1 MIEQGVTVQPCIAYI
16 KLRLFRKYIKLKN
29 MIHIIYMAAGN
40 SRRFG
45 SNKLLHIWQ
54 GKRLYRHTLDM
65 LSDIVSSRKINED
78 INYDITLTVVTQYD
92 RIIADLD
99 GRKDI
104 NTVFCGDSR
113 LGASYTI
120 KAGINSLMG
129 RLKKDD
135 WLLFIVADQPYLS
148 EKTILKFIEAA
159 EKKKN
164 KKEFSSQ
171 DKKSEDYK
179 LLLTNGEKNNDD
191 YENILSEEK
200 KSKDYKVF
208 SARYREKAGN
218 PCMFSCGLIPELLM
232 LRGDSGGRKVAKRHE
247 CFYIDVEDEK
257 ELFDI
262 DSEKDI
268 NIYSQD

>member
-54 GKRLYRHTLDM
+54 GKMLYRHTLDM

-92 RIIADLD
+92 RIIAGLD

-179 LLLTNGEKNNDD
+179 
-191 YENILSEEK
+191 
-200 KSKDYKVF
+200 VF

>member
-1 MIEQGVTVQPCIAYI
+1 M
-16 KLRLFRKYIKLKN
+16 
-29 MIHIIYMAAGN
+29 
-40 SRRFG
+40 
-45 SNKLLHIWQ
+45 
-54 GKRLYRHTLDM
+54 LYRHTLDM

-78 INYDITLTVVTQYD
+78 IDYDITLTVVTQYD

-135 WLLFIVADQPYLS
+135 WILFIVADQPYLS
-148 EKTILKFIEAA
+148 EKTIHKFIEAVA
-159 EKKKN
+159 KN

-179 LLLTNGEKNNDD
+179 
-191 YENILSEEK
+191 
-200 KSKDYKVF
+200 
-208 SARYREKAGN
+208 
-218 PCMFSCGLIPELLM
+218 CMFSCELIPELLE
-232 LRGDSGGRKVAKRHE
+232 LSGDSGGRKVAKRHE

-268 NIYSQD
+268 YIYSQN

>member
-1 MIEQGVTVQPCIAYI
+1 
-16 KLRLFRKYIKLKN
+16 
-29 MIHIIYMAAGN
+29 MAAGN

-54 GKRLYRHTLDM
+54 GKMLYRHTLDM

-159 EKKKN
+159 
-164 KKEFSSQ
+164 SQ

-179 LLLTNGEKNNDD
+179 
-191 YENILSEEK
+191 
-200 KSKDYKVF
+200 VF
-208 SARYREKAGN
+208 SARYRAKAGN
-218 PCMFSCGLIPELLM
+218 PCMFSCELIPELLE
-232 LRGDSGGRKVAKRHE
+232 LSGDSGGRKVAKRHE
-247 CFYIDVEDEK
+247 CFYIDVEDGK

>member
-1 MIEQGVTVQPCIAYI
+1 
-16 KLRLFRKYIKLKN
+16 

-54 GKRLYRHTLDM
+54 GKMLYRHTLDM

-78 INYDITLTVVTQYD
+78 IDYDITLTVVTQYD

-148 EKTILKFIEAA
+148 ERTILKFIEAA
-159 EKKKN
+159 
-164 KKEFSSQ
+164 SQ

-179 LLLTNGEKNNDD
+179 
-191 YENILSEEK
+191 
-200 KSKDYKVF
+200 VF
-208 SARYREKAGN
+208 SARYRAKAGN
-218 PCMFSCGLIPELLM
+218 PCMFSCKLISELLE
-232 LRGDSGGRKVAKRHE
+232 LSGDSGGRKVAKRHE
-247 CFYIDVEDEK
+247 CFYIDVEDGK

-268 NIYSQD
+268 NIYSQN

>member
-1 MIEQGVTVQPCIAYI
+1 
-16 KLRLFRKYIKLKN
+16 
-29 MIHIIYMAAGN
+29 MAAGN

-54 GKRLYRHTLDM
+54 GKMLYRHTLDM

-78 INYDITLTVVTQYD
+78 IDYDITLTVVTQYD

-148 EKTILKFIEAA
+148 KKTILKFIEAA
-159 EKKKN
+159 L
-164 KKEFSSQ
+164 Q

-179 LLLTNGEKNNDD
+179 MLLANGEKNNED

-200 KSKDYKVF
+200 NSKDYKVF
-208 SARYREKAGN
+208 SARYSGKAGN
-218 PCMFSCGLIPELLM
+218 PCMFSCKLISELLE
-232 LRGDSGGRKVAKRHE
+232 LSGDSGGRKVAKRHE
-247 CFYIDVEDEK
+247 CFYIDVEDGK

-268 NIYSQD
+268 NIYSQN

>member
-54 GKRLYRHTLDM
+54 GKMLYRHTLDM

-179 LLLTNGEKNNDD
+179 
-191 YENILSEEK
+191 
-200 KSKDYKVF
+200 VF

-218 PCMFSCGLIPELLM
+218 PCMFSCELIPELLM

>member
-1 MIEQGVTVQPCIAYI
+1 
-16 KLRLFRKYIKLKN
+16 

-54 GKRLYRHTLDM
+54 GKMLYRHTLDM

-78 INYDITLTVVTQYD
+78 IDYDITLTVVTQYD

-159 EKKKN
+159 
-164 KKEFSSQ
+164 SQ

-179 LLLTNGEKNNDD
+179 
-191 YENILSEEK
+191 
-200 KSKDYKVF
+200 VF
-208 SARYREKAGN
+208 SARYRAKAGN
-218 PCMFSCGLIPELLM
+218 PCMFSCELISELLE
-232 LRGDSGGRKVAKRHE
+232 LSGDSGGRKVAKRHE

-268 NIYSQD
+268 NIYSRN

>member
-1 MIEQGVTVQPCIAYI
+1 
-16 KLRLFRKYIKLKN
+16 

-54 GKRLYRHTLDM
+54 GKMLYRHTLDM

-78 INYDITLTVVTQYD
+78 IDYDITLTVVTQYD

-148 EKTILKFIEAA
+148 KKTILKFIEAA
-159 EKKKN
+159 
-164 KKEFSSQ
+164 SQ

-179 LLLTNGEKNNDD
+179 
-191 YENILSEEK
+191 
-200 KSKDYKVF
+200 VF
-208 SARYREKAGN
+208 SARHSGKAGN
-218 PCMFSCGLIPELLM
+218 PCMFSCKLISELLE
-232 LRGDSGGRKVAKRHE
+232 LSGDSGGRKVAKRHE

-268 NIYSQD
+268 NIYSQN

>member
-1 MIEQGVTVQPCIAYI
+1 
-16 KLRLFRKYIKLKN
+16 
-29 MIHIIYMAAGN
+29 MAAGN

-54 GKRLYRHTLDM
+54 GKMLYRHTLDM

-78 INYDITLTVVTQYD
+78 IDYDITLTVVTQYD

-159 EKKKN
+159 
-164 KKEFSSQ
+164 SQ

-179 LLLTNGEKNNDD
+179 
-191 YENILSEEK
+191 
-200 KSKDYKVF
+200 VF
-208 SARYREKAGN
+208 SARYRAKAGN
-218 PCMFSCGLIPELLM
+218 PCMFSCELIPELLE
-232 LRGDSGGRKVAKRHE
+232 LSGDSGGRKVAKRHE

-268 NIYSQD
+268 NIYSQN

>member
-1 MIEQGVTVQPCIAYI
+1 
-16 KLRLFRKYIKLKN
+16 

-54 GKRLYRHTLDM
+54 GKMLYRHTLDM

-78 INYDITLTVVTQYD
+78 IDYDITLTVVTQYD

-159 EKKKN
+159 
-164 KKEFSSQ
+164 SQ

-179 LLLTNGEKNNDD
+179 
-191 YENILSEEK
+191 
-200 KSKDYKVF
+200 VF
-208 SARYREKAGN
+208 SARYRAKAGN
-218 PCMFSCGLIPELLM
+218 PCMFSCELIPELLE
-232 LRGDSGGRKVAKRHE
+232 LSGDSGGRKVAKRHE

-268 NIYSQD
+268 YIYSQD

>member
-1 MIEQGVTVQPCIAYI
+1 
-16 KLRLFRKYIKLKN
+16 

-54 GKRLYRHTLDM
+54 GKMLYRHTLDM

-135 WLLFIVADQPYLS
+135 WILFIVADQPYLS
-148 EKTILKFIEAA
+148 EKTIHKFIEAA
-159 EKKKN
+159 AKN

-179 LLLTNGEKNNDD
+179 LLLTNGKKNNND

-200 KSKDYKVF
+200 NSKDYKVF
-208 SARYREKAGN
+208 SARYMEKAGN
-218 PCMFSCGLIPELLM
+218 PCMFSCELIPELLE
-232 LRGDSGGRKVAKRHE
+232 LSGDSGGRKVAKRHE

-268 NIYSQD
+268 YIYSQD

>member
-54 GKRLYRHTLDM
+54 GKMLYRHTLDM

>member
-1 MIEQGVTVQPCIAYI
+1 
-16 KLRLFRKYIKLKN
+16 

-45 SNKLLHIWQ
+45 SNKLLHIWH
-54 GKRLYRHTLDM
+54 GKMLYRHTLDM

-78 INYDITLTVVTQYD
+78 IDYDITLTVVTQYD

-148 EKTILKFIEAA
+148 EKTILEFIEAA
-159 EKKKN
+159 
-164 KKEFSSQ
+164 SQ

-179 LLLTNGEKNNDD
+179 MLLANGEKNNGD

-200 KSKDYKVF
+200 NSKDYKVF
-208 SARYREKAGN
+208 SARYRAKAGN
-218 PCMFSCGLIPELLM
+218 PCMFSCELIPELLE
-232 LRGDSGGRKVAKRHE
+232 LSGDSGGRKVAKDMNV
-247 CFYIDVEDEK
+247 FI
-257 ELFDI
+257 
-262 DSEKDI
+262 
-268 NIYSQD
+268 

>member
-1 MIEQGVTVQPCIAYI
+1 
-16 KLRLFRKYIKLKN
+16 

-54 GKRLYRHTLDM
+54 GKMLYRHTLDM

-78 INYDITLTVVTQYD
+78 IDYDITLTVVTQYD

-159 EKKKN
+159 
-164 KKEFSSQ
+164 SQ

-179 LLLTNGEKNNDD
+179 
-191 YENILSEEK
+191 
-200 KSKDYKVF
+200 VF
-208 SARYREKAGN
+208 SARYRAKAGN
-218 PCMFSCGLIPELLM
+218 PCMFSCELIPELLE
-232 LRGDSGGRKVAKRHE
+232 LSGDSGGRKVAKRHE
-247 CFYIDVEDEK
+247 CFYIDVEDGK

>member
-1 MIEQGVTVQPCIAYI
+1 
-16 KLRLFRKYIKLKN
+16 
-29 MIHIIYMAAGN
+29 MIHIN

-54 GKRLYRHTLDM
+54 GKMLYRHTLDM

-78 INYDITLTVVTQYD
+78 IDYDITLTVVTQYD

-148 EKTILKFIEAA
+148 KKTILKFIEAA
-159 EKKKN
+159 
-164 KKEFSSQ
+164 SQ
-171 DKKSEDYK
+171 D
-179 LLLTNGEKNNDD
+179 
-191 YENILSEEK
+191 K

-208 SARYREKAGN
+208 SARHSGKAGN
-218 PCMFSCGLIPELLM
+218 PCMFSCKLISELLE
-232 LRGDSGGRKVAKRHE
+232 LSGDSGGRKVAKRHE
-247 CFYIDVEDEK
+247 CFYIDVEDGK

-268 NIYSQD
+268 NIYSQN

>member
-1 MIEQGVTVQPCIAYI
+1 
-16 KLRLFRKYIKLKN
+16 

-45 SNKLLHIWQ
+45 SNKLLHIWH
-54 GKRLYRHTLDM
+54 GKMLYRHTLDM

-78 INYDITLTVVTQYD
+78 IDYDITLTVVTQYD

-159 EKKKN
+159 
-164 KKEFSSQ
+164 SQ
-171 DKKSEDYK
+171 DKKNE
-179 LLLTNGEKNNDD
+179 
-191 YENILSEEK
+191 
-200 KSKDYKVF
+200 DYKVF
-208 SARYREKAGN
+208 SARYRAKAGN
-218 PCMFSCGLIPELLM
+218 PCMFSCELISELLE
-232 LRGDSGGRKVAKRHE
+232 LSGDSGGRKVAKRHE
-247 CFYIDVEDEK
+247 CFYIDVEDGK

>member
-1 MIEQGVTVQPCIAYI
+1 
-16 KLRLFRKYIKLKN
+16 

-54 GKRLYRHTLDM
+54 GKMLYRHTLDM

-78 INYDITLTVVTQYD
+78 IDYDITLTVVTQYD

-148 EKTILKFIEAA
+148 KKTILKFIEAT
-159 EKKKN
+159 
-164 KKEFSSQ
+164 SQ
-171 DKKSEDYK
+171 D
-179 LLLTNGEKNNDD
+179 
-191 YENILSEEK
+191 K

-208 SARYREKAGN
+208 SARYRAKAGN
-218 PCMFSCGLIPELLM
+218 PCMFSCKLISELLE
-232 LRGDSGGRKVAKRHE
+232 LSGDSGGRKVAKRHE

-268 NIYSQD
+268 NIYSQN

>member
-54 GKRLYRHTLDM
+54 GKMLYRHTLDM

-179 LLLTNGEKNNDD
+179 
-191 YENILSEEK
+191 
-200 KSKDYKVF
+200 VF
-208 SARYREKAGN
+208 LARYREKAGN

>member
-1 MIEQGVTVQPCIAYI
+1 
-16 KLRLFRKYIKLKN
+16 

-54 GKRLYRHTLDM
+54 GKMLYRHTLDM

-78 INYDITLTVVTQYD
+78 IDYDITLTVVTQYD

-129 RLKKDD
+129 RSKKDD

-148 EKTILKFIEAA
+148 KKTILKFIEAA
-159 EKKKN
+159 
-164 KKEFSSQ
+164 SQ
-171 DKKSEDYK
+171 D
-179 LLLTNGEKNNDD
+179 
-191 YENILSEEK
+191 K

-208 SARYREKAGN
+208 SARHSGKAGN
-218 PCMFSCGLIPELLM
+218 PCMFSCKLISELLE
-232 LRGDSGGRKVAKRHE
+232 LSGDSGGRKVAKRHE
-247 CFYIDVEDEK
+247 CFYIDVEDGK

-268 NIYSQD
+268 NIYSQN

>member
-1 MIEQGVTVQPCIAYI
+1 M
-16 KLRLFRKYIKLKN
+16 
-29 MIHIIYMAAGN
+29 
-40 SRRFG
+40 
-45 SNKLLHIWQ
+45 
-54 GKRLYRHTLDM
+54 LYRHTLDM

-78 INYDITLTVVTQYD
+78 IDYDITLTVVTQYD

-99 GRKDI
+99 GRKEI

-120 KAGINSLMG
+120 KAGINSLTG

-159 EKKKN
+159 
-164 KKEFSSQ
+164 SQ

-179 LLLTNGEKNNDD
+179 MLLANGEKNNDD
-191 YENILSEEK
+191 ILSEEK
-200 KSKDYKVF
+200 NSKDYKVF
-208 SARYREKAGN
+208 SARYSGKAGN
-218 PCMFSCGLIPELLM
+218 PCMFSCELIPELLE
-232 LRGDSGGRKVAKRHE
+232 LSDDSGGRKVAKRHE
-247 CFYIDVEDEK
+247 CFYIDVEDGK